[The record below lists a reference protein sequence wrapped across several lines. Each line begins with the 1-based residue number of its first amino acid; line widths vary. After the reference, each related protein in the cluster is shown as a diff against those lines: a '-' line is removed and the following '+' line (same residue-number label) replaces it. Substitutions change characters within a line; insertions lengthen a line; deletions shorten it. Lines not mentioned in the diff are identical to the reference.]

1 MKIKGRTTLKTLARA
16 SGVSVA
22 TASQVIRGVGRISE
36 HTRKRVLSTAEKMN
50 YIPDG
55 NAISMRSGERPE
67 IGMIIQ
73 ELANPFNAEV
83 VSGVSDSLEKHG
95 YFVSVLDS
103 RNDVERQKRNIEAFI
118 RSARGGLVW
127 VPAHNTPSKT
137 VEILRNHRIPT
148 ITFLRQIK
156 GADFDHVGIKNLEGT
171 EIATDYLI
179 GLGHTKIAYFGGD
192 TNSDVRKARVQGYEL
207 SLKKNGISW
216 RVIWS
221 SEDTKRSGVERFHDL
236 LSEHPKVTALVCNGD
251 MVALGACLALQSKGL
266 QPGKDISVVGFDN
279 VMDAKIVTP
288 SLTTMAVNPYSLGQI
303 LAETI
308 LKRINDTERPQST
321 YLNNPE
327 FNHKKF
333 SWPCLIQSKNDI
345 RVISASITVG

>member
-1 MKIKGRTTLKTLARA
+1 MKLTGRTTLKTLAKA

-55 NAISMRSGERPE
+55 RAISMRSGERPE

-83 VSGVSDSLEKHG
+83 VSGVSDSLERHG

-103 RNDVERQKRNIEAFI
+103 RNDIERQKRNIKAFI
-118 RSARGGLVW
+118 RSARGGLIW

-137 VEILRNHRIPT
+137 IDLLRNHSIPT

-156 GADFDHVGIKNLEGT
+156 GADFDHIGIKNTEGT
-171 EIATDYLI
+171 EMATEYLI
-179 GLGHTKIAYFGGD
+179 KLGHTKIAYFGGNL
-192 TNSDVRKARVQGYEL
+192 NSDVRKDRAEGYEL
-207 SLKKNGISW
+207 SLKKHGLDW
-216 RVIWS
+216 KVIWT
-221 SEDTKRSGVERFHDL
+221 SEDTKQSGVERLHDL
-236 LSEHPKVTALVCNGD
+236 ISEHPDVTALVCNGD
-251 MVALGACLALQSKGL
+251 MVALGACLALQSKNL
-266 QPGKDISVVGFDN
+266 QPGKDISVIGFDN
-279 VMDAKIVTP
+279 VMDTKLVTP
-288 SLTTMAVNPYSLGQI
+288 SLTTMEVKPYNLGLI

-308 LKRINDTERPQST
+308 LRRINEKDHPQIT
-321 YLNNPE
+321 YFNNPE
-327 FNHKKF
+327 
-333 SWPCLIQSKNDI
+333 LIVRNSTGP
-345 RVISASITVG
+345 A

>member
-1 MKIKGRTTLKTLARA
+1 MKIKGRTTLKTLAKA

-55 NAISMRSGERPE
+55 RAISMRSGERPE

-83 VSGVSDSLEKHG
+83 VSGVSDYLESHG
-95 YFVSVLDS
+95 YFVSVLDA
-103 RNDVERQKRNIEAFI
+103 RNDIERQKRNIEAFI
-118 RSARGGLVW
+118 RSARGGLIW

-137 VEILRNHRIPT
+137 VELLRNYSIPT

-156 GADFDHVGIKNLEGT
+156 GADFDHIGIKNTEGT

-179 GLGHTKIAYFGGD
+179 NLGHTKIAYFGGD
-192 TNSDVRKARVQGYEL
+192 TNSDVRQDRVQGYEL
-207 SLKKNGISW
+207 SLKKHSIAW
-216 RVIWS
+216 KVIWA
-221 SEDTKRSGVERFHDL
+221 SEDTKQSGVGRLHDL
-236 LSEHPKVTALVCNGD
+236 LSAHPDVTALVCNGD

-266 QPGKDISVVGFDN
+266 QPGKDVSVIGFDN
-279 VMDAKIVTP
+279 VMDAKLVTP
-288 SLTTMAVNPYSLGQI
+288 SLTTMAVNPYKMGQI

-308 LKRINDTERPQST
+308 LKRINETEHPQIT
-321 YLNNPE
+321 YFNNPE
-327 FNHKKF
+327 
-333 SWPCLIQSKNDI
+333 LII
-345 RVISASITVG
+345 RSSVGPTEVAK

>member
-1 MKIKGRTTLKTLARA
+1 MKLTGRATLKTLAKA

-55 NAISMRSGERPE
+55 RAISMRSGERPE

-83 VSGVSDSLEKHG
+83 ISGVSDCLERHG

-103 RNDVERQKRNIEAFI
+103 RNDIERQKRNIEAFI
-118 RSARGGLVW
+118 RSARGGLIW

-137 VEILRNHRIPT
+137 IDLLRKHSIPT

-156 GADFDHVGIKNLEGT
+156 GADFDHIGIKNTEGT
-171 EIATDYLI
+171 EMATDYLI
-179 GLGHTKIAYFGGD
+179 KLGHTKIAYFGGNL
-192 TNSDVRKARVQGYEL
+192 NSDVRKDRAEGYEL
-207 SLKKNGISW
+207 SLKKHGIDW
-216 RVIWS
+216 KVNWT
-221 SEDTKRSGVERFHDL
+221 SEDTKQSGLERLHDL
-236 LSEHPKVTALVCNGD
+236 ILEHPDVTALVCNGD
-251 MVALGACLALQSKGL
+251 MVALGACLALQSKNL
-266 QPGKDISVVGFDN
+266 QPGKDISVIGFDN
-279 VMDAKIVTP
+279 VVDAKLVTP
-288 SLTTMAVNPYSLGQI
+288 SLTTMEVKPYNLGLI

-308 LKRINDTERPQST
+308 LKRINETDHPQIT
-321 YLNNPE
+321 YFNNPE
-327 FNHKKF
+327 
-333 SWPCLIQSKNDI
+333 LIVRN
-345 RVISASITVG
+345 SAGPA

>member
-1 MKIKGRTTLKTLARA
+1 MKLTGRTTLKTLAKA

-55 NAISMRSGERPE
+55 RAISMRSGERPE

-83 VSGVSDSLEKHG
+83 VSGVSDCLERHG

-103 RNDVERQKRNIEAFI
+103 RNDIERQKRNIEAFI
-118 RSARGGLVW
+118 RSARGGLIW

-137 VEILRNHRIPT
+137 IDLVRNHSIPT

-156 GADFDHVGIKNLEGT
+156 GADFDHIGIKNTEGT
-171 EIATDYLI
+171 EMATDYLI
-179 GLGHTKIAYFGGD
+179 KLGHTKIAYFGGNL
-192 TNSDVRKARVQGYEL
+192 NSDVRKDRTEGYEL
-207 SLKKNGISW
+207 SLKKHGLNW
-216 RVIWS
+216 NVIWT
-221 SEDTKRSGVERFHDL
+221 SEDTKQSGVERLHDL
-236 LSEHPKVTALVCNGD
+236 ISEHPDVTALVCNGD
-251 MVALGACLALQSKGL
+251 MVALGACLALQSKNL
-266 QPGKDISVVGFDN
+266 QPGKDISVIGFDN
-279 VMDAKIVTP
+279 VMDAKLVTP
-288 SLTTMAVNPYSLGQI
+288 SLTTMEVKPYNLGLI

-308 LKRINDTERPQST
+308 LKRINETDHPQIT
-321 YLNNPE
+321 YFNNPE
-327 FNHKKF
+327 
-333 SWPCLIQSKNDI
+333 LIVRNSTGP
-345 RVISASITVG
+345 A

>member
-1 MKIKGRTTLKTLARA
+1 MKIKGRTTLKTLAKA

-55 NAISMRSGERPE
+55 RAISMRSGERPE

-83 VSGVSDSLEKHG
+83 VSGVSDYLESHG
-95 YFVSVLDS
+95 YFVSVLDA
-103 RNDVERQKRNIEAFI
+103 RNDIERQKRNIEAFI
-118 RSARGGLVW
+118 RSARGGLIW
-127 VPAHNTPSKT
+127 VPAHNTPLKT
-137 VEILRNHRIPT
+137 VELLRNYSIPT

-156 GADFDHVGIKNLEGT
+156 GADFDHVGIKNTEGT

-179 GLGHTKIAYFGGD
+179 NLGHTKIAYFGGD
-192 TNSDVRKARVQGYEL
+192 TNSDVRQDRAQGYEL
-207 SLKKNGISW
+207 SLKKHSISW
-216 RVIWS
+216 KVIWA
-221 SEDTKRSGVERFHDL
+221 SEDTKQSGVERLHDL
-236 LSEHPKVTALVCNGD
+236 LSAHPDVTALVCNGD

-266 QPGKDISVVGFDN
+266 QPGKDVSVIGFDN
-279 VMDAKIVTP
+279 VMDAKLVTP
-288 SLTTMAVNPYSLGQI
+288 SLTTMAVDPYKMGQI

-308 LKRINDTERPQST
+308 LKRINETEHPQIT
-321 YLNNPE
+321 YFNNPE
-327 FNHKKF
+327 
-333 SWPCLIQSKNDI
+333 LII
-345 RVISASITVG
+345 RSSVGPTEVAK

>member
-1 MKIKGRTTLKTLARA
+1 MNREKSLSMKIKGRTTLKTLARA

-103 RNDVERQKRNIEAFI
+103 RNDIERQKRNIEAFI

-137 VEILRNHRIPT
+137 VEILRNYRIPT

-221 SEDTKRSGVERFHDL
+221 SDDTKRSGVERFHDL
-236 LSEHPKVTALVCNGD
+236 LSEHPEVTALVCNGD

-327 FNHKKF
+327 
-333 SWPCLIQSKNDI
+333 LII
-345 RVISASITVG
+345 RNSAGPV

>member
-1 MKIKGRTTLKTLARA
+1 MKIKGRTTLKTLAKA

-55 NAISMRSGERPE
+55 RAISMRSGERPE

-83 VSGVSDSLEKHG
+83 VSGVSDYLEGHG
-95 YFVSVLDS
+95 YFVSVLDA
-103 RNDVERQKRNIEAFI
+103 RNDIERQKRNIEAFI
-118 RSARGGLVW
+118 RSARGGLIW
-127 VPAHNTPSKT
+127 VPAHNTPLKT
-137 VEILRNHRIPT
+137 VELLRNYSIPT

-156 GADFDHVGIKNLEGT
+156 GADFDHVGIKNTEGT

-179 GLGHTKIAYFGGD
+179 NLGHTKIAYFGGD
-192 TNSDVRKARVQGYEL
+192 TNSDVRQDRAQGYEL
-207 SLKKNGISW
+207 SLKKHSISW
-216 RVIWS
+216 KVIWA
-221 SEDTKRSGVERFHDL
+221 SEDTKQSGVERLHDL
-236 LSEHPKVTALVCNGD
+236 LSAHPDVTALVCNGD

-266 QPGKDISVVGFDN
+266 QPGKDVSVIGFDN
-279 VMDAKIVTP
+279 VMDAKLVTP
-288 SLTTMAVNPYSLGQI
+288 SLTTMAVNPYKMGQI

-308 LKRINDTERPQST
+308 LKRINETERQQIT
-321 YLNNPE
+321 YFNDPE
-327 FNHKKF
+327 
-333 SWPCLIQSKNDI
+333 LII
-345 RVISASITVG
+345 RNSVGPNEVAK

>member
-1 MKIKGRTTLKTLARA
+1 MNREKSLSMKIKGRTTLKTLARA

-103 RNDVERQKRNIEAFI
+103 RNDIERQKRNIEAFI
-118 RSARGGLVW
+118 RSARGGLIW

-137 VEILRNHRIPT
+137 VEILRNYRIPT

-236 LSEHPKVTALVCNGD
+236 LSEYPEVTALVCNGD

-327 FNHKKF
+327 
-333 SWPCLIQSKNDI
+333 LII
-345 RVISASITVG
+345 RNSAGPV

>member
-1 MKIKGRTTLKTLARA
+1 MKLTGRTTLKTLAKA

-55 NAISMRSGERPE
+55 RAISMRSGERPE

-83 VSGVSDSLEKHG
+83 VSGVSDCLERHG

-103 RNDVERQKRNIEAFI
+103 RNDIERQKRNIEAFI
-118 RSARGGLVW
+118 RSARGGLIW

-137 VEILRNHRIPT
+137 IDLLRNHSIPT

-156 GADFDHVGIKNLEGT
+156 GADFDHIGIKNTEGT
-171 EIATDYLI
+171 EMATDYLI
-179 GLGHTKIAYFGGD
+179 KLGHTKIAYFGGNL
-192 TNSDVRKARVQGYEL
+192 NSDVRKDRAEGYEL
-207 SLKKNGISW
+207 SLKKHGLNW
-216 RVIWS
+216 NVIWT
-221 SEDTKRSGVERFHDL
+221 SEDTKQSGVERLHDL
-236 LSEHPKVTALVCNGD
+236 ISEHPDVTALVCNGD
-251 MVALGACLALQSKGL
+251 MVALGACLALQSKNL
-266 QPGKDISVVGFDN
+266 QPGKDISVIGFDN
-279 VMDAKIVTP
+279 VMDAKLVTP
-288 SLTTMAVNPYSLGQI
+288 SLTTMEVKPYNLGLI

-308 LKRINDTERPQST
+308 LKRINETDHPQIT
-321 YLNNPE
+321 YFNNP
-327 FNHKKF
+327 K
-333 SWPCLIQSKNDI
+333 LIVRNSTGP
-345 RVISASITVG
+345 A

>member
-1 MKIKGRTTLKTLARA
+1 MKSTGRATLKTLAKA

-55 NAISMRSGERPE
+55 RAISMRSGERPE

-83 VSGVSDSLEKHG
+83 VSGVSDSLERHG

-103 RNDVERQKRNIEAFI
+103 RNDIDRQKRNIEAFI
-118 RSARGGLVW
+118 RSARGGLIW

-137 VEILRNHRIPT
+137 IDLLRNHSIPT

-156 GADFDHVGIKNLEGT
+156 GADFDHIGIKNTEGT
-171 EIATDYLI
+171 EMATEYLI
-179 GLGHTKIAYFGGD
+179 KLGHTKIAYFGGNL
-192 TNSDVRKARVQGYEL
+192 NSDVRKDRAEGYEL
-207 SLKKNGISW
+207 SLKKHGLDWN
-216 RVIWS
+216 VIWT
-221 SEDTKRSGVERFHDL
+221 SEDTKQSGVERLHDL
-236 LSEHPKVTALVCNGD
+236 ISEHPDVTALVCNGD
-251 MVALGACLALQSKGL
+251 MVALGACLALQSKNL
-266 QPGKDISVVGFDN
+266 QPGKDISVIGFDN
-279 VMDAKIVTP
+279 VMDAKLVTP
-288 SLTTMAVNPYSLGQI
+288 SLTTMEVKPYNLGLI

-308 LKRINDTERPQST
+308 LKRINETDHPQIT
-321 YLNNPE
+321 YFNNPE
-327 FNHKKF
+327 
-333 SWPCLIQSKNDI
+333 LIVRNSTGP
-345 RVISASITVG
+345 A

>member
-1 MKIKGRTTLKTLARA
+1 MKLTGRTTLKTLAKA

-55 NAISMRSGERPE
+55 RAISMRSGERPE

-83 VSGVSDSLEKHG
+83 VSGVSDCLERHG

-103 RNDVERQKRNIEAFI
+103 RNDIERQKRNIKAFI
-118 RSARGGLVW
+118 RSARGGLIW

-137 VEILRNHRIPT
+137 IDLLRNHSIPT

-156 GADFDHVGIKNLEGT
+156 GADFDHIGIKNTEGT
-171 EIATDYLI
+171 EMATEYLI
-179 GLGHTKIAYFGGD
+179 KLGHTKIAYFGGNL
-192 TNSDVRKARVQGYEL
+192 NSDVRKDRAEGYEL
-207 SLKKNGISW
+207 SLKKHGLDW
-216 RVIWS
+216 KVIWT
-221 SEDTKRSGVERFHDL
+221 SEDTKQSGVERLHDL
-236 LSEHPKVTALVCNGD
+236 ISEHPDVTALVCNGD
-251 MVALGACLALQSKGL
+251 MVALGACLALQSKNL
-266 QPGKDISVVGFDN
+266 QPGKDISVIGFDN
-279 VMDAKIVTP
+279 VMDAKLVTP
-288 SLTTMAVNPYSLGQI
+288 SLTTMEVKPYNLGLI

-308 LKRINDTERPQST
+308 LRRINEKDHPQIT
-321 YLNNPE
+321 YFNNPE
-327 FNHKKF
+327 
-333 SWPCLIQSKNDI
+333 LIVRNSTGP
-345 RVISASITVG
+345 A